1 MILPI
6 TDASRVT
13 RTTRKTLTMA
23 RDLSLTIVMLTLCR
37 VKKFKLDPLEGL
49 DHKFKIK
56 G

>member
-23 RDLSLTIVMLTLCR
+23 RDLSLTIVMISLSKVIKLN
-37 VKKFKLDPLEGL
+37 LDPLEGL